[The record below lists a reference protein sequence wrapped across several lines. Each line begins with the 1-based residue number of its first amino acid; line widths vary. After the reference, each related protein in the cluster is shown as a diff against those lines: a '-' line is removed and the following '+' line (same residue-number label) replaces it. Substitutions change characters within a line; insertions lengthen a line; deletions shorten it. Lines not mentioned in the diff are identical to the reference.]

1 MKRLRKVAVIT
12 GGNSGI
18 GLSVCERLLTLHNNL
33 ELCLLCRNKHRAEAA
48 KNALLVSHPQSSI
61 TIVIMD
67 TSDVKSVFKAAQDL
81 RQRYE
86 GIDYLYLNAGIMPVT
101 GVNWTN
107 VVKGV
112 LSSNCAH
119 VLSTGE
125 GCLYHTDETTKDG
138 LKNIFASNLFG
149 HYTLIKELEDRLG
162 GDKDTQII
170 WTSSRAAMKSA
181 FNITDIQH
189 KNGENPYSS
198 SKYLIDTV
206 SVSLN
211 NKLNKKRVYSHTTC
225 PGLVMSNLTN
235 GVLPYWIW
243 SIIYPLL
250 IMLRL
255 FCPSLT
261 CSSYIGSEAMVWLS
275 TQNPQ
280 SLDPQDKFNSDVDI
294 FGKTHV
300 SIVKLDIDTKTE
312 ETVCSKLDELYKEFK
327 TKYY

>member
-81 RQRYE
+81 RQR
-86 GIDYLYLNAGIMPVT
+86 
-101 GVNWTN
+101 
-107 VVKGV
+107 
-112 LSSNCAH
+112 NCAH

-181 FNITDIQH
+181 FDITDIQH

-261 CSSYIGSEAMVWLS
+261 CSSFIGSEAMVWLS
-275 TQNPQ
+275 TQSPQ

-327 TKYY
+327 TKYF